1 MGRAMCQRFTEIA
14 ACSDVE
20 VVQAARQADQF
31 LLAREIKLNSGANPH
46 DIHQLEARLDDI
58 GAARGFLLGRGAG
71 CRQMS
76 ARVWTA
82 TLEDDPGWLPD

>member
-1 MGRAMCQRFTEIA
+1 MRQRFTEIA

-31 LLAREIKLNSGANPH
+31 LLAREIKLNSGTHPH
-46 DIHQLEARLDDI
+46 DIRQLEARLDDI
-58 GAARGFLLGRGAG
+58 GATRGFLLGRGAG